1 MILPLT
7 TGNFKRTNST
17 ENVICFPRGWQHD
30 QGCRDQTKESPTT
43 QTRCQKASSPIHSE
57 EKLKDVCVSSSLLI
71 LTDLSEC
78 VSSSHKC
85 HIIHCTGRKIGLC
98 ATAVKDHLSLL
109 KDRKCLFLYELTFSQ
124 GWERKDEVSKL
135 ESTPTTLSAQPST
148 LSHLAFYISAIV
160 PTESVSTSVY
170 QVLAPYPKRVK
181 RSKTWLQVFLK
192 EIWVHFISVNAN
204 LCGPCSPI

>member
-1 MILPLT
+1 MSSASHAVDNMIRVVGTKQKKALPHKQDA
-7 TGNFKRTNST
+7 KRHQVPST
-17 ENVICFPRGWQHD
+17 LRKNLRMFVFH
-30 QGCRDQTKESPTT
+30 
-43 QTRCQKASSPIHSE
+43 
-57 EKLKDVCVSSSLLI
+57 LLFSI

-78 VSSSHKC
+78 VSSSHKR

-170 QVLAPYPKRVK
+170 QVLAPYLKRVK

-192 EIWVHFISVNAN
+192 KIRVHFISVNAN
-204 LCGPCSPI
+204 LCGPRSSI

>member
-1 MILPLT
+1 MSSASHAVDNMIRVVGTKQKKALPHKQDA
-7 TGNFKRTNST
+7 KRHQVPST
-17 ENVICFPRGWQHD
+17 LRKNLRMFVFH
-30 QGCRDQTKESPTT
+30 
-43 QTRCQKASSPIHSE
+43 
-57 EKLKDVCVSSSLLI
+57 LLFSI

-78 VSSSHKC
+78 VSSSHKR

-148 LSHLAFYISAIV
+148 SSFLHLRHCAYWVCLHQCLPSTGSIPKEGQEIKNMAPGVSEKNLSALY
-160 PTESVSTSVY
+160 
-170 QVLAPYPKRVK
+170 
-181 RSKTWLQVFLK
+181 
-192 EIWVHFISVNAN
+192 
-204 LCGPCSPI
+204 